1 MFPFTLDWYIMNKRN
16 VETRLLL
23 FKAYTRG
30 DDCFCSNISLH
41 SVRNLDFTTFRRG
54 ILTCFQISLH
64 SAAINQGRTEKN
76 PLQPINNSVI
86 YFEIWNV
93 GKYNEST
100 NIKQL
105 IWYFSYWKSTFIFI
119 YLLLKFKWY
128 QQDFLSPDTKYKPS
142 HKMHP
147 WRTKENFPLQAP
159 HFITASELYSFI
171 TFFPTLIC
179 EIRRHFHSSFNSFL
193 LL

>member
-30 DDCFCSNISLH
+30 DDCFCSNISLR

-64 SAAINQGRTEKN
+64 SAAINQGRTGKN

-86 YFEIWNV
+86 YFEIWNS
-93 GKYNEST
+93 GKNNESA
-100 NIKQL
+100 NIQQF
-105 IWYFSYWKSTFIFI
+105 IWHFSYFKSTSIFI
-119 YLLLKFKWY
+119 YPLLKFKWY
-128 QQDFLSPDTKYKPS
+128 QKGFLSPDTKYKSS

-147 WRTKENFPLQAP
+147 WRTKEKFSFTSSTFYHSKWTMQFYHLL
-159 HFITASELYSFI
+159 SYSYFWNKKA
-171 TFFPTLIC
+171 F
-179 EIRRHFHSSFNSFL
+179 S
-193 LL
+193 